1 VTHQLSWTASAAN
14 RALGAAG
21 VVGGTV
27 LVAVFL
33 PLPAW
38 DGSVNVIRIALFNL
52 GAIAVVVAATR
63 RQASASSR
71 IALVIASA
79 AVISNAWYLAMVL
92 IGLGRPQPPE
102 PDPGFRLVAFYAG
115 LAMWL
120 TDSAFGWVTLRRGDL
135 TRWGSLLL
143 AVGSLLAI
151 LGMSHLEL
159 TSPANPTIFGPLS
172 LVGIAL
178 NGLGWILLGADLVIR
193 DAHD

>member
-1 VTHQLSWTASAAN
+1 VTNQLSWAASTTN

-38 DGSVNVIRIALFNL
+38 DASVNVIRIALFNL
-52 GAIAVVVAATR
+52 GAIAVIVAATR
-63 RQASASSR
+63 RQASATTR
-71 IALVIASA
+71 IALVIAAA

-102 PDPGFRLVAFYAG
+102 PDPGFRLVEFYAG

-120 TDSAFGWVTLRRGDL
+120 ADSAFGWVTLRIGVL
-135 TRWGSLLL
+135 TRWGSVFL

-178 NGLGWILLGADLVIR
+178 NGVGWILLGADLVIR
-193 DAHD
+193 DTHD